1 MASSMLRYFAIFF
14 CAITTLTQP
23 SFAGMKA
30 QGLSPSGILTE
41 QELIQTDTELA
52 TEIETEKNE
61 INDQLTDIETWSSQF
76 SPNRYRREVVGTR
89 CEQLKEGV
97 QTDPNQ
103 PQEYAACRQHYQDLQ
118 PKSHEDFL
126 QELAEDVNIS
136 PEAKPYFC
144 PEQYPHPTSVP
155 RRCISSREF
164 DLYGGWIHTLVS
176 RSSPLYTD
184 TDISYS
190 VVSGP
195 CEITVG
201 GVITPTGLGEC
212 VVKATERFNAEVSR
226 DSDPL
231 TLTIFDSCPG
241 RDTPFTIS
249 ASSQQATVGE
259 SIQIT
264 GSGGGLARCQANEAD
279 HEFFSSP
286 STVCSVGRTSGE
298 VTSLRAGECTI
309 TAYNSGLINDE
320 YAQTVTL
327 EFNDPESTGELIL
340 SFSDSSPSA
349 GETVNLIVTGASPD
363 ATVTFNSSDSI
374 ACSTS
379 TNATVRGNRDITC
392 LITARVI
399 GGESTSRCLTFG
411 RGSVNPPAG
420 CRPDGWSDGPFE
432 LFNSLGIGQVLA
444 SPSGNGLVSELHEV
458 GYRGGN
464 GQDLGLITLSLA
476 EPNTDCH
483 VHSGAFVS
491 ATANTVC
498 KVRAYSGGLAQYSN
512 NWVCIPFGTAT
523 LSSACETENAGG
535 TSASDFDF
543 SGTQTA
549 AVGSNVTLTG
559 LNLGSGGTA
568 DWDLDPDTLNCYF
581 TDLNDVGGWPSA
593 YQLSSVKI
601 HHRENQGD
609 GTCRVKAWRTGF
621 PDEAVT
627 KCFVFGDITVSD
639 MDACVA
645 DAPQDASADIGPFGV
660 VVSSTQVAV
669 DGSIEVSATGI
680 EVGDEAEDSYSLRV
694 VNSYYCQARDY
705 QTRIYASGSYVS
717 GFTISSRNDEGRV
730 CKITATK
737 YDNGLAGESRSVC
750 VQFGD
755 GGPEENLPA
764 GCSLSSN

>member
-1 MASSMLRYFAIFF
+1 MMVSSMLRYFVIFF
-14 CAITTLTQP
+14 CAVTAFAQP

-52 TEIETEKNE
+52 TEIATEKNE
-61 INDQLTDIETWSSQF
+61 VNNELTDIETWSSQF

-97 QTDPNQ
+97 QTGANQ

-155 RRCISSREF
+155 RRCISTREF

-184 TDISYS
+184 TNISYS

-212 VVKATERFNAEVSR
+212 VVKATERFNAGLSR

-249 ASSQQATVGE
+249 ASAQQATVGE

-279 HEFFSSP
+279 HEFFASP
-286 STVCSVGRTSGE
+286 SNVCSVGRTSGE

-309 TAYNSGLINDE
+309 TAYNSGLINE
-320 YAQTVTL
+320 VYAQTVTL
-327 EFNDPESTGELIL
+327 EFSDPTPSGDSQQGLSI
-340 SFSDSSPSA
+340 SFSDSNPQSGQQISIITVGA
-349 GETVNLIVTGASPD
+349 GSNTTLFNAFPANRCQV
-363 ATVTFNSSDSI
+363 NSSGGLTASDVT
-374 ACSTS
+374 CRVT
-379 TNATVRGNRDITC
+379 ATAGT
-392 LITARVI
+392 
-399 GGESTSRCLTFG
+399 ESVSECISFG
-411 RGSVNPPAG
+411 SGSLNPPEG
-420 CRPDGWSDGPFE
+420 CRETGFNNGPF
-432 LFNSLGIGQVLA
+432 LLSNPRGTGTI
-444 SPSGNGLVSELHEV
+444 NNYHEIQ
-458 GYRGGN
+458 YRGGN
-464 GQDLGLITLSLA
+464 GSDLGTVTLSLA
-476 EPNTDCH
+476 EPNSACS
-483 VHSGAFVS
+483 VSGTSPSVR
-491 ATANTVC
+491 ATSDTVC
-498 KVRAYSGGLAQYSN
+498 KLKAWSSGISRYSSN
-512 NWVCIPFGTAT
+512 NVCVPFGNAA
-523 LSSACETENAGG
+523 LDSDCLTENAGG
-535 TSASDFDF
+535 TSASEFDF
-543 SGTQTA
+543 SGTQSA

-559 LNLGSGGTA
+559 LNLGSSGTV
-568 DWDLDPDTLNCYF
+568 DWDLDPDTWNCYF
-581 TDLNDVGGWPSA
+581 TNLNDVGGWPNVN
-593 YQLSSVKI
+593 QLTAVKL

-609 GTCRVKAWRTGF
+609 GTCRVKAWRTGY

-627 KCFVFGDITVSD
+627 KCFVFGDVTVSD
-639 MDACVA
+639 MDACVV
-645 DAPQDASADIGPFGV
+645 DTPEDTSADIGPFRI
-660 VVSSTQVAV
+660 VVSSNQAPV
-669 DGSIEVSATGI
+669 DGSIDISAAGVA
-680 EVGDEAEDSYSLRV
+680 VGDESVDSYSLQVYNGYQCRAS
-694 VNSYYCQARDY
+694 NY
-705 QTRIYASGSYVS
+705 QTRIYASGSYFS
-717 GFTISSRNDEGRV
+717 GWTISSRNDADRT
-730 CKITATK
+730 CRITATK
-737 YDNGLAGESRSVC
+737 YDNGRPGEVQELC

-755 GGPEENLPA
+755 GGPADSKPDR
-764 GCSLSSN
+764 CD